1 MSQEE
6 ECVNSA
12 MLTSNIHYPC
22 R

>member
-12 MLTSNIHYPC
+12 LLTSNIHYPY